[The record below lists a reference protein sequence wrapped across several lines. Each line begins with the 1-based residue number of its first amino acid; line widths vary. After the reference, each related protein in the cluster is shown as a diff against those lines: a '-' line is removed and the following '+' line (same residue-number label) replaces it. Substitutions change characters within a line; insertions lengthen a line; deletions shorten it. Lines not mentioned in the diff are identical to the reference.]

1 MGENRYLEIEDKG
14 KWSMAEKIFGKNA
27 VLEGIRSGQTIHKV
41 WMAQGMDK
49 QFTGKLMSLCKEHKI
64 PFSVVDRS
72 VLDKMTKEHHQGVA
86 AEVAPFAYVE
96 IEDILALAKA
106 KGEAPL
112 VLVLSEVED
121 PHNLGALIRTAEC
134 VGVHGIII
142 PQRRAVGVN
151 ETVVKVSAGA
161 AAFMPIARVGNLVQ
175 AVEQLKA
182 AGLWIA
188 GAEAERP
195 GSTSIWQSDFTG
207 PTGIV
212 LGSEGKGIAP
222 LLLKNCDYLVH
233 IPMKGQVNSLN
244 VSNAG
249 AVFMYEA
256 LRQRQSGK

>member
-1 MGENRYLEIEDKG
+1 MQT
-14 KWSMAEKIFGKNA
+14 KIYGKNA
-27 VLEGIRSGQTIHKV
+27 VLEGMKSGQTINKV
-41 WMAQGMDK
+41 WLAQGMDK
-49 QFTGKLMSLCKEHKI
+49 QFVAKMTALCKEKKI
-64 PFSVVDRS
+64 PYTFVERS

-86 AEVAPFAYVE
+86 AEIAPFTYVE
-96 IEDILALAKA
+96 IEDILAKA
-106 KGEAPL
+106 TKKGEAPL
-112 VLVLSEVED
+112 VLILSEVED

-142 PQRRAVGVN
+142 PQRRAVAVN

-175 AVEQLKA
+175 TIEKLKE

-195 GSTSIWQSDFTG
+195 GSTCIWQCDFTG
-207 PTGIV
+207 PMGIV

-222 LLLKNCDYLVH
+222 LLLKSCDYLVH
-233 IPMKGQVNSLN
+233 IPMAGQVNSLN

-249 AVFMYEA
+249 AVFLYEA
-256 LRQRQSGK
+256 LRQRQTK